1 MSLALPFLSMT
12 PHLMTTDGSVRVS
25 RDSTRRIER
34 VLDPSLLEK
43 DAEAAKNLPI
53 WAR

>member
-1 MSLALPFLSMT
+1 MLDNYFACPF
-12 PHLMTTDGSVRVS
+12 RE
-25 RDSTRRIER
+25 STRRIER